1 MMDLLIIEGA
11 HKTLQLPI
19 NGFPTTN
26 FQANDKFG
34 MFLDSLFH
42 GDHEIVNSEHKR
54 HNGEKI

>member
-19 NGFPTTN
+19 NRFPTANYHTN
-26 FQANDKFG
+26 DNVH
-34 MFLDSLFH
+34 MFLDSVFH
-42 GDHEIVNSEHKR
+42 GDHEFINSEHKR